1 MHAHDRGGALQIA
14 ADKRHVLVA
23 VHVARVGNH
32 AKFAEARRQDGLG
45 DPVDVA
51 LVLHAVAD
59 EVRHGEDFQVVVFAE
74 FQELRHAA
82 HGAVF
87 IHDFADDARGA
98 EPGNA
103 RKVHRG
109 FGLAGANEHT
119 AVARAQR
126 KDMARTGKVLG
137 LGLGIDGGKDG
148 GGAVGGGDAG
158 GDAVA
163 RVNGFAEGGAVGG
176 SVDGGHEREME
187 FVAAL
192 FGQRE
197 ADQAAGVLGHE
208 VDGVGRDFI
217 GGHGQVAFVFAVLV
231 VHQDDHAALAN
242 VFDGFFDSGE
252 IGASVSHVVEY
263 STL

>member
-1 MHAHDRGGALQIA
+1 M
-14 ADKRHVLVA
+14 VL
-23 VHVARVGNH
+23 
-32 AKFAEARRQDGLG
+32 
-45 DPVDVA
+45 
-51 LVLHAVAD
+51 
-59 EVRHGEDFQVVVFAE
+59 AE

-87 IHDFADDARGA
+87 IHDFADDARRA
-98 EPGNA
+98 EPGDA
-103 RKVHRG
+103 REVHRC
-109 FGLAGANEHT
+109 FGLAGADEHA
-119 AVARAQR
+119 AVACAQR
-126 KDMARTGKVLG
+126 KDMARAGEVLG

-148 GGAVGGGDAG
+148 GGAVGGADAG
-158 GDAVA
+158 GDAIA

-192 FGQRE
+192 FGQGE

-208 VDGVGRDFI
+208 VDGLGRDFI
-217 GGHGQVAFVFAVLV
+217 GGHGQVAFVFAVFV

-252 IGASVSHVVEY
+252 IGASVSHMVENIAPFEEVAGGTAGE
-263 STL
+263 STVGS